1 MVWQILKILRLSPA
15 IHLSKSI
22 SQIVWQI
29 LNLVL
34 FMPVNHSPISI
45 SQIVWQLLEIGLL
58 GDVKTFY
65 PKSNLISKSVL
76 AKKSL
81 IYDSNRIQAQEAR
94 KHTEEI
100 PWCGN
105 SWCYR
110 PSMRNWGKHG
120 GLCTFIWLT
129 SYVVWGYGR
138 QVRTLQKWVVKASL
152 VYCVLHCFVWQSV
165 WSGEVLIASKPKRT
179 VTPYSVC
186 LPNLCQSG
194 LPVWV

>member
-1 MVWQILKILRLSPA
+1 MWQ
-15 IHLSKSI
+15 
-22 SQIVWQI
+22 
-29 LNLVL
+29 VL
-34 FMPVNHSPISI
+34 GFV
-45 SQIVWQLLEIGLL
+45 LLAGASMLPL
-58 GDVKTFY
+58 
-65 PKSNLISKSVL
+65 KSNPTLLNVL
-76 AKKSL
+76 AKKYFFS
-81 IYDSNRIQAQEAR
+81 DSYWIQAQEER

-110 PSMRNWGKHG
+110 PPMRNWGKHG
-120 GLCTFIWLT
+120 GFRIFIWL
-129 SYVVWGYGR
+129 SFYVVWRYGK
-138 QVRTLQKWVVKASL
+138 QMRTWQKWVVKASL

-179 VTPYSVC
+179 FTPYTVC